1 MKNFYEGTVVTC
13 RVRLARN
20 LSGYNFASTLKDRA
34 QAKEIVNKTFSLL
47 CEYGQFD
54 LYEMSKI
61 SPESAERLKEDYIIS
76 EALKKNTFSG
86 AVAVLKNAP
95 ISVMIN
101 EEDHIRSQCVLKGED
116 LITAYAKLAPLD
128 RWLNNNLKFSKSNLY
143 GYLTACPTNLGTGL
157 RASAMMFLPTL
168 SRNDM
173 MNDLYRK
180 AKERGLTIRG
190 VFGEGSGSQSC
201 LYQVSNEVTLG
212 KSEIDIIKSVQG
224 YVEEIAR
231 IEQINSLT
239 YFNQRKLQ
247 VEDEVARAVAIL
259 TTCKMLSYEE
269 FSHLMAKLKW
279 GVMLNLIKA
288 KDVLALDDLLLKCRP
303 ANLKWAF
310 NNGENADNRA
320 IRQFLTRYDGG
331 YGDNENCLM
340 QAFRA
345 EYVKNSL
352 NKIIVK

>member
-95 ISVMIN
+95 VSVMIN

-128 RWLNNNLKFSKSNLY
+128 RWLNNN
-143 GYLTACPTNLGTGL
+143 
-157 RASAMMFLPTL
+157 
-168 SRNDM
+168 
-173 MNDLYRK
+173 
-180 AKERGLTIRG
+180 
-190 VFGEGSGSQSC
+190 
-201 LYQVSNEVTLG
+201 
-212 KSEIDIIKSVQG
+212 
-224 YVEEIAR
+224 
-231 IEQINSLT
+231 
-239 YFNQRKLQ
+239 
-247 VEDEVARAVAIL
+247 
-259 TTCKMLSYEE
+259 
-269 FSHLMAKLKW
+269 
-279 GVMLNLIKA
+279 
-288 KDVLALDDLLLKCRP
+288 
-303 ANLKWAF
+303 
-310 NNGENADNRA
+310 
-320 IRQFLTRYDGG
+320 
-331 YGDNENCLM
+331 
-340 QAFRA
+340 
-345 EYVKNSL
+345 
-352 NKIIVK
+352 